1 MSDKA
6 TKPPLPPAVL
16 PSGGEARGRR
26 FIADRYEVINK
37 LVGGMGLVYL
47 CRDHLT
53 STLVALKTFKPEY
66 LSNRAARDLF
76 LREGTMWVELGRHP
90 HIVQAYRVE
99 RIGDGREIYLVLE
112 WIVQPEGK
120 PSPSLR
126 SWLRPGVPLPVEQ
139 AVSIALGVA
148 RGMKYAT
155 QKIPNLVHRDLKPE
169 NILIGYDEAARVT
182 DFGLASTLSSL
193 KPGQA
198 GTLSDKKENFGRTQL
213 TQGAAGTPLYMAPE
227 QWEHETLDERADI
240 YALGCI
246 LYEMVNGRYAAEG
259 ETREELRQIHLTNN
273 IKPPNADIPRAV
285 LEVLRHSL
293 MAKPEHRYR
302 NWSEMETGLI
312 EAYTRLT
319 GQPAPAERE
328 IERETAV
335 DRLIAG
341 ESYNTMGLS
350 YLDIGK
356 LDVAVLYFEQTVNI
370 ARAEGSL
377 ELEGVGLGNLGL
389 AYTALGYLKRAIE
402 FHEEH
407 LAIARETGNMAQE
420 GLALGHLGQA
430 YREDGRPE
438 QAVTLHEREL
448 AIARQQANRYK
459 EAAALHNLGETYRQL
474 GQADEAVY
482 YYRQSLDIARDIGD
496 KARIERILNSMGKFY
511 LDSGET
517 RESVALFK
525 QTLDLA
531 RQIGDRVGEGEAL
544 GNLGDL
550 YRVSGFTDRA
560 AEYYAHALRITQE
573 SNDRRRMIHNLMRLG
588 NLYLEIE
595 QPATAQEYFERA
607 LLSAQE
613 INSHVQEMQAYEK
626 LGDANNQAGNVTEA
640 VKMYKA
646 ALRLFEDLDHKPD
659 QKQRILINLA
669 QACAA
674 WGDTTRALDYLTASR
689 QIAEEADDWVKIK
702 WHWNE
707 IAAIN
712 VKVKLYSAAIEAYN
726 SLLTLAR
733 ERENIPAQIE
743 TRANLGQ
750 VYGLMGDATQS
761 IKSYKEALGLARS
774 HKHLVGEANTLGQ
787 MGVTYQELGK
797 KRQAISNLEKSV
809 EIAKKS
815 KRGSSVA
822 ANSFKLA
829 QVLCQQGKWQKA
841 RPHAELALKLY
852 TRFGDKK
859 MQKRCEKMLHRI
871 EKNKG
876 KTTGLFNIPNLR
888 G

>member
-1 MSDKA
+1 MHDTA

-16 PSGGEARGRR
+16 PPDGEESSRK

-53 STLVALKTFKPEY
+53 SSLVALKTFKPEY

-76 LREGTMWVELGRHP
+76 LREGTMWVELGQHP

-120 PSPSLR
+120 SSPSLR
-126 SWLRPGVPLPVEQ
+126 SWLRPGQPLPVEQ

-155 QKIPNLVHRDLKPE
+155 QKIPNLVHRDIKPE
-169 NILIGYDEAARVT
+169 NILIGFDEAARVT
-182 DFGLASTLSSL
+182 DFGLASTLSEL
-193 KPGQA
+193 KPGQT
-198 GTLSDKKENFGRTQL
+198 GTLSNKKENFGRTQL
-213 TQGAAGTPLYMAPE
+213 TLGVAGTPLYMAPE
-227 QWEHETLDERADI
+227 QWEHEALDERADI

-246 LYEMVNGRYAAEG
+246 LYEMVNGRFAAEG
-259 ETREELRQIHLTNN
+259 ETREELRQVHLTNS
-273 IKPPNADIPRAV
+273 IKPPNSDIPRAV
-285 LEVLRHSL
+285 LDVLRHSL

-302 NWSEMETGLI
+302 NWAEMETGLI
-312 EAYTRLT
+312 EAYTRIT
-319 GQPAPAERE
+319 GKPAPAERE

-341 ESYNTMGLS
+341 QSYNTMGLS

-356 LDVAVLYFEQTVNI
+356 LDVAVLYFEQAVNI

-389 AYTALGYLKRAIE
+389 AYTALGYLDRAIE

-407 LAIARETGNMAQE
+407 LGIARETGNMVQE
-420 GLALGHLGQA
+420 GLALGNLGRV
-430 YREDGRPE
+430 YRQNGRPE
-438 QAVTLHEREL
+438 QAINLHEREL
-448 AIARQQANRYK
+448 TIAQKQADRYK
-459 EAAALHNLGETYRQL
+459 EATALHSLGETYRQL
-474 GQADEAVY
+474 GQTDEAIY
-482 YYRQSLDIARDIGD
+482 YYRQSLGIARDIGD
-496 KARIERILNSMGKFY
+496 KARVERILNSMGKFY

-560 AEYYAHALRITQE
+560 AEYYAHALNITQE
-573 SNDRRRMIHNLMRLG
+573 SNDRRRMIRNFLRLG
-588 NLYLEIE
+588 NLYLETD

-613 INSHVQEMQAYEK
+613 INGRVQEMKAYEK
-626 LGDANNQAGNVTEA
+626 LGDVYSRLGNVTEA
-640 VKMYKA
+640 TKMYKS
-646 ALRLFEDLDHKPD
+646 ALRLVEDLGYKSTR
-659 QKQRILINLA
+659 KQQILISLA

-674 WGDTTRALDYLTASR
+674 WGDTGRAVDYLIASR
-689 QIAEEADDWVKIK
+689 QISEEADDWVKIK

-707 IAAIN
+707 IATLNTKA
-712 VKVKLYSAAIEAYN
+712 KLHRKAEAAYN
-726 SLLTLAR
+726 SLLALAR
-733 ERENIPAQIE
+733 ERENIATQIE
-743 TRANLGQ
+743 TLANLGE
-750 VYGLMGDATQS
+750 VYGYMHDSA
-761 IKSYKEALGLARS
+761 KSMKCY
-774 HKHLVGEANTLGQ
+774 
-787 MGVTYQELGK
+787 
-797 KRQAISNLEKSV
+797 
-809 EIAKKS
+809 
-815 KRGSSVA
+815 
-822 ANSFKLA
+822 
-829 QVLCQQGKWQKA
+829 
-841 RPHAELALKLY
+841 
-852 TRFGDKK
+852 
-859 MQKRCEKMLHRI
+859 
-871 EKNKG
+871 
-876 KTTGLFNIPNLR
+876 
-888 G
+888 

>member
-1 MSDKA
+1 MHDTV

-16 PSGGEARGRR
+16 PPDGEESSRK

-53 STLVALKTFKPEY
+53 SSLVALKTFKPEY

-76 LREGTMWVELGRHP
+76 LREGTMWVELGQHP

-120 PSPSLR
+120 SSPSLR
-126 SWLRPGVPLPVEQ
+126 SWLRPGQPLPVEQ

-155 QKIPNLVHRDLKPE
+155 KKIPNLVHRDLKPE
-169 NILIGYDEAARVT
+169 NILMGYDEAARVT
-182 DFGLASTLSSL
+182 DFGLASTLSEL
-193 KPGQA
+193 KPGQT
-198 GTLSDKKENFGRTQL
+198 GTLSNKKENFGRTQL
-213 TQGAAGTPLYMAPE
+213 TQGVAGTPLYMAPE
-227 QWEHETLDERADI
+227 QWEHEALDERADI

-246 LYEMVNGRYAAEG
+246 LYEMVNGRFAAEG
-259 ETREELRQIHLTNN
+259 ETREELREIHLNN
-273 IKPPNADIPRAV
+273 SIKPPDATIPRPV

-293 MAKPEHRYR
+293 MAKREHRYR
-302 NWSEMETGLI
+302 SWAEMETGLI
-312 EAYTRLT
+312 GAYTRLT
-319 GQPAPAERE
+319 GKPAPPERE

-341 ESYNTMGLS
+341 QSYNTMGLS

-356 LDVAVLYFEQTVNI
+356 LDVAVLYFEQAVNI

-389 AYTALGYLKRAIE
+389 AYTALGYLDRAIE

-407 LAIARETGNMAQE
+407 LGIARETGNMVQE
-420 GLALGHLGQA
+420 GLALGNLGRV
-430 YREDGRPE
+430 YRQNGRPE
-438 QAVTLHEREL
+438 QAINLHEREL
-448 AIARQQANRYK
+448 TIAQKQADRYK
-459 EAAALHNLGETYRQL
+459 EATALHSLGETYRQL
-474 GQADEAVY
+474 GQTDEAIY
-482 YYRQSLDIARDIGD
+482 YYRQSLGIARDIGD
-496 KARIERILNSMGKFY
+496 KARVERILNSMGKFY

-550 YRVSGFTDRA
+550 YRVSARTDRA
-560 AEYYAHALRITQE
+560 AEYYAHALNITQE
-573 SNDRRRMIHNLMRLG
+573 SNDRRRMIRNLMRLG
-588 NLYLEIE
+588 DLYLEMN
-595 QPATAQEYFERA
+595 QPAMAQEYFERA

-613 INSHVQEMQAYEK
+613 INGRVEEMKAYEK
-626 LGDANNQAGNVTEA
+626 LGDVYSRLGNVTEA
-640 VKMYKA
+640 TKMYKS
-646 ALRLFEDLDHKPD
+646 ALRRVEDLGYKSTR
-659 QKQRILINLA
+659 KQQILISLA
-669 QACAA
+669 QAYAA
-674 WGDTTRALDYLTASR
+674 WGDTGRAVDYLITSR
-689 QIAEEADDWVKIK
+689 QISEEADDWVKIK

-707 IAAIN
+707 IATLNTKA
-712 VKVKLYSAAIEAYN
+712 KLYRTAEEAYN
-726 SLLTLAR
+726 SLLALAR
-733 ERENIPAQIE
+733 ERENIATQIE
-743 TRANLGQ
+743 TLANLGE
-750 VYGLMGDATQS
+750 VYGYMRDSAKST
-761 IKSYKEALGLARS
+761 KSYKEALDLARS
-774 HKHLVGEANTLGQ
+774 HKNLVGEANTLAK
-787 MGVTYQELGK
+787 MGLTYQALGK
-797 KRQAISNLEKSV
+797 KRQAISSLEKSV

-829 QVLCQQGKWQKA
+829 QVLGKQGKWQKA

-852 TRFGDKK
+852 TRFGDKVG
-859 MQKRCEKMLHRI
+859 QRRTENMLRLI